1 MRDNFS
7 SAAPHMRDEDDD
19 YPESLVLYALS
30 ACAAL
35 TLLILAIVLGW

>member
-1 MRDNFS
+1 
-7 SAAPHMRDEDDD
+7 MRDEDDD

-35 TLLILAIVLGW
+35 TLIVLTVLWGW